1 LNRGTDSPSIKKSR
15 PMEEKECGDTLKKQ
29 INIYALW
36 YSRITR
42 PFTMLSLTGILK
54 KTDMKITYFQDTDT
68 LLVNFNDN
76 EIDHTKDLNE
86 NVLVEL
92 DKNGA
97 VVSMTIE
104 HAQQQTEIQ
113 NFSFNRVENKAV

>member
-1 LNRGTDSPSIKKSR
+1 MN
-15 PMEEKECGDTLKKQ
+15 
-29 INIYALW
+29 
-36 YSRITR
+36 
-42 PFTMLSLTGILK
+42 
-54 KTDMKITYFQDTDT
+54 ITYFKDTDT

-76 EIDHTKDLNE
+76 EIALTQDLNE

-104 HAQQQTEIQ
+104 HAQQQTEVQ
-113 NFSFNRVENKAV
+113 SFSFNQVDKAV